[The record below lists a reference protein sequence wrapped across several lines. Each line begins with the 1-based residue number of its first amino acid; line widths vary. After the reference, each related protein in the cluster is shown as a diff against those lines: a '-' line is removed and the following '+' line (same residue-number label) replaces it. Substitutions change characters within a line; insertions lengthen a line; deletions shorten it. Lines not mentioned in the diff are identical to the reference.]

1 LNLQNAGL
9 GYFRVRVGF
18 MWPDAVWDALTISME
33 GEKGEHDEESTNL
46 VLGTACAF
54 HWYSVV
60 LASWSSVSNRQ
71 YPNKHLRLGSSSC
84 SPRCSCRSCAKDGNG
99 RWLKTLVSAVK
110 T

>member
-1 LNLQNAGL
+1 ML

-54 HWYSVV
+54 H
-60 LASWSSVSNRQ
+60 
-71 YPNKHLRLGSSSC
+71 
-84 SPRCSCRSCAKDGNG
+84 
-99 RWLKTLVSAVK
+99 
-110 T
+110 